1 MWIIEGIL
9 NKISIKIKKCVYN
22 GFKKNVLKTNFKK
35 NVLMVYILDPFI
47 LNSSNSHSNQKQ
59 VIEIA
64 KIFSSF
70 GYNVDVLDSL
80 SYKKVKYKYDLI
92 FLVDCNL
99 LPKFYNNMKCRCK
112 IIGYLT
118 GSDLVFSNEAEEKRL
133 NYLYDRHK
141 VHLKARRRATNVYD
155 KFLMENK
162 IDAFFLM
169 GNKFTLSTYDRFN
182 IKPVFFI
189 KNSANILEIRRE
201 ITFKN
206 KKQKSFLFLA
216 SYGQVLKGLDIVLD
230 VFSKTP
236 DLKLYV
242 CSNFEQEKD
251 FCKLYNKILF
261 NSENVKAIG
270 FIDVNS
276 KVFEN
281 IIDECSYLI
290 APSSTEGCSGSVLT
304 AMAYGLIPIITK
316 ENGVDNDEAIWLE
329 NDNVDYI
336 IEVVNSY
343 SSKDIGWIIEKAR
356 KNQNIYYKNYTF
368 NCFKD
373 SFVEACKEIKI

>member
-1 MWIIEGIL
+1 M
-9 NKISIKIKKCVYN
+9 
-22 GFKKNVLKTNFKK
+22 
-35 NVLMVYILDPFI
+35 
-47 LNSSNSHSNQKQ
+47 
-59 VIEIA
+59 
-64 KIFSSF
+64 
-70 GYNVDVLDSL
+70 
-80 SYKKVKYKYDLI
+80 
-92 FLVDCNL
+92 